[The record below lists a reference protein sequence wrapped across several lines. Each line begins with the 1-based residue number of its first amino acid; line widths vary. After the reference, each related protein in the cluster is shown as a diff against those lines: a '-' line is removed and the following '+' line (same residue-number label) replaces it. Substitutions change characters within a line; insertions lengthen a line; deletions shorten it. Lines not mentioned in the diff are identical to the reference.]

1 MHYFKSVC
9 LLIFC
14 CIISICSWS
23 QEPFLITENA
33 ARFLSPAKLDSVTA
47 SALRSAAQKNQIG
60 PAIFSERYA
69 AYRPRIAE
77 LIKSFV
83 LFSYRVLDKKTESKN
98 PEPGSPA
105 FTAIQQQYLQPVQEA
120 LTRII
125 ATPASVYP
133 LLEGDESDRVI
144 RFHSELNILASGEI
158 QVTETIKIYNGE
170 GGTLSEN
177 DDIKRGIVRDFPTKY
192 QHKDGYW
199 VHTGFNLKSVTKD
212 GKEEPYSTQSLDNGT
227 RIQIGDAD
235 ILLPK
240 GIFIYQ
246 LVYTT
251 NRQLIFHSDRDELY
265 WNVNGNGW
273 VFRFDTVSA
282 SLHFPEKAKIA
293 AAKCYTGL
301 FGSTDQFCTA
311 TATGGNSI
319 EFQTIH
325 GLNSYEG
332 LTIAA
337 DIQKGILIAPGS
349 TANFLNFLRANWLV
363 PVLLLIIII
372 VFFYNWRSWNKK
384 GRDPKKGV
392 IYPQFEPPA
401 NYRPADLGYLY
412 QQQYGSHLFVASLVD
427 AAVHKKLEIEVNK
440 GSSWFSGTE
449 YQFNKPT
456 SVAKTSNASL
466 VNHFG
471 FDVAALYGLK
481 LKPGTYNSTL
491 KSLYTSLETR
501 LKNQFQIQQTKG
513 YSNSGYFSLNRG
525 YLFLG
530 SFLLVAAFAA
540 SIIFLIMN
548 FTVPLGIFAAICLLT
563 LLVMQIVFYR
573 IMPAYSEKGREI
585 ADHIEGFRLYLDQT
599 EKRVFETLTPPEKT
613 LELFERYLP
622 YAIALKVENSWAN
635 QFDEILNKALES
647 GYQPAYFH
655 AGRGFARNLQF
666 ADLTRGVSSGLS
678 STISSSSTPP
688 SSSSGGSRGGGSSGG
703 GGGGGGGGGW

>member
-1 MHYFKSVC
+1 MRTFKSAG
-9 LLIFC
+9 LLVFF
-14 CIISICSWS
+14 CIISCSVWS
-23 QEPFLITENA
+23 QEPYLITDNS
-33 ARFLSPAKLDSVTA
+33 ARFISPATLDSITA
-47 SALRSAAQKNQIG
+47 STLRSAAEKNQIG
-60 PAIFSERYA
+60 AAQFSERYS

-77 LIKSFV
+77 LMKSFV
-83 LFSYRVLDKKTESKN
+83 LFSYRVLDKKTAAKKPAPESA
-98 PEPGSPA
+98 E
-105 FTAIQQQYLQPVQEA
+105 FLAIQQQYLQPVQEA

-125 ATPASVYP
+125 ETPASVYP
-133 LLEGDESDRVI
+133 LLEADESDRII
-144 RFHSELNILASGEI
+144 RFHSDLTIQPSGEI
-158 QVTETIKIYNGE
+158 LVTETIRIYNGE
-170 GGTLSEN
+170 GDNLSEN

-192 QHKDGYW
+192 QHQDGYW
-199 VHTGFNLKSVTKD
+199 IHTGFNLKSVTKD
-212 GKEEPYSTQSLDNGT
+212 GKEEPYTTQSLDNGK
-227 RIQIGDAD
+227 RIQIGNAE

-240 GIFIYQ
+240 GIYTYQ

-251 NRQLIFHSDRDELY
+251 NRQLIFHADRDELY

-273 VFRFDTVSA
+273 IFRFDTVSA
-282 SLHFPEKAKIA
+282 SLHFPETAVIA
-293 AAKCYTGL
+293 AAQCYTGL
-301 FGSTDQFCTA
+301 AGSTEQYCTQ
-311 TATGGNSI
+311 TETGKNSI
-319 EFQTIH
+319 RFQTVH

-337 DIQKGILIAPGS
+337 DIQKGILLPPDQVS
-349 TANFLNFLRANWLV
+349 TMFNFLRANWLI
-363 PVLLLIIII
+363 PLLLIILLG
-372 VFFYNWRSWNKK
+372 VAFYNWRSWNKK
-384 GRDPKKGV
+384 GRDPKKGI

-401 NYRPADLGYLY
+401 GLRPADLGYLY

-427 AAVHKKLEIEVNK
+427 AAVQKQLEIEVNK

-449 YQFNKPT
+449 YQFNKLPA
-456 SVAKTSNASL
+456 SAKMANASL

-471 FDVAALYGLK
+471 FDVSALYGLK
-481 LKPGTYNSTL
+481 LKSGTYNSTL
-491 KSLYTSLETR
+491 KALYTSLETR
-501 LKNQFQIQQTKG
+501 LKNQFQIQKTKG

-548 FTVPLGIFAAICLLT
+548 FTVPLGIFAAFCLLV
-563 LLVMQIVFYR
+563 LLVIQIVFYR
-573 IMPAYSEKGREI
+573 LMPAYSEKGRQI
-585 ADHIEGFRLYLDQT
+585 ADHIEGFKLYLDQT
-599 EKRVFETLTPPEKT
+599 EKQVFETLTPPQKT

-655 AGRGFARNLQF
+655 AGRGFSNHLQF
-666 ADLTRGVSSGLS
+666 SDLTKGVSSGLS